1 MATTGGNFVAAA
13 AGTGCPAE
21 RRIGLPTMME
31 RRAVHQGSFQRT
43 RSPFRLVGM
52 VCALCLGVAIV
63 GASGPGSGQAQTAST
78 RVRIGVVKSLD
89 LPQYNS
95 AYEGFIATLRSTGY
109 EPEPVPITLSED
121 HDKMSAEILSLCNSK
136 PDLILTLGTRAAR
149 EVSMREKSIPIVYS
163 MVLTPPEDPKSP
175 PPLPEQSNLVGA
187 SLNIPLDVQFKYVT
201 SVFPTAARVGIISNP
216 GRSSAVA
223 DSARLVAEAHGMK
236 VRVQWV
242 KDETEVPNAVRAI
255 IDSIDVFLMIP
266 DETVFTPQSSRYI
279 IFELIKAGVPIMG
292 LSSAYVR
299 AGAVMALDCDYTD
312 IGRQSGELAVRIL
325 AGQSPATLNGTAP
338 RVFTLALN
346 ANVREHLRIDMAK
359 DVFDHPNVTLY

>member
-1 MATTGGNFVAAA
+1 MTD
-13 AGTGCPAE
+13 
-21 RRIGLPTMME
+21 
-31 RRAVHQGSFQRT
+31 RRAESQRSFART
-43 RSPFRLVGM
+43 RPRHGLVRTL
-52 VCALCLGVAIV
+52 CALCVGVMIFAAGGLDV
-63 GASGPGSGQAQTAST
+63 GQAQVATT

-121 HDKMSAEILSLCNSK
+121 HDKMIAEINSLRNSK

-149 EVSMREKSIPIVYS
+149 EVSVREKSIPIVYS
-163 MVLTPPEDPKSP
+163 MVLNPPDDPHSP
-175 PPLPEQSNLVGA
+175 PPLPSQQNLTGA
-187 SLNIPLDVQFKYVT
+187 SLNIPLDVQFKYVA
-201 SVFPTAARVGIISNP
+201 SVFPTAARIGIISNP
-216 GRSSAVA
+216 NRSKAVA
-223 DSARLVAEAHGMK
+223 DSARMVAEARGLRTK
-236 VRVQWV
+236 VQWV
-242 KDETEVPNAVRAI
+242 KDETEVPRAVRAI

-325 AGQSPATLNGTAP
+325 AGQSPANLERTAP

-346 ANVREHLRIDMAK
+346 ANVREHLRISMDQG
-359 DVFDHPNVTLY
+359 VFNHPNVTLY